1 MSIMAKRSTFK
12 RFLGFAKPY
21 WLLICG
27 AVFCGVLK
35 FTFALAL
42 PASLAYV
49 TDYVFT
55 ADLTTQAE
63 AYRSE
68 LAANPPEGALA
79 WPPEEIERKTEAFV
93 TRTKMQRLGAALG
106 VLVLLFLARTPMTYL
121 RSYLSAKAGH
131 RTIFDIRKELFHHI
145 QRLSL
150 SYHAN
155 QRTGSTIS
163 RLINDLNTATGIL
176 DQGIVALAMDVIFL
190 VGVVVFLFARD
201 FELALVSLFVMPFYA
216 IVFRYVQPRLRT
228 VATEVQEEME
238 EMSGEVT
245 EKIGGVQVVQSFVRE
260 KTEERNFFTRHKR
273 YYFKV
278 LKRVRLR
285 LILTCVAEFLTAFG
299 PMVVIGYGGYRVI
312 MNEMT
317 LGQLILFYGFLQH
330 LYLPCRRL
338 ADYSALLAEKLG
350 AMDRVFE
357 VFDSAPDIADRP
369 GATDLG
375 YPVGHLSF
383 RGVSFAYPAENGKRH
398 DQVLHNIYFDAEP
411 GQSVAIVGRSGAGK
425 STLVNLVPRF
435 YDATEGAVC
444 IDGHDIRDVTLR
456 SLRRNIGMVLQE
468 SILFSGSI
476 RDNILYGRASAT
488 EDEMRRAAQMAHV
501 DEFVAELPEGYDT
514 IIGERGLS
522 LSGGQRQRLSI
533 ARAFLRD
540 PRILILDEATSSLD
554 SGAEHIIQEALRD
567 LMKGRTTLVIAH
579 RLSTIRDCDFVVVLD
594 HGHVVQVGAHDDLI
608 RRKGAYRTLCD
619 EQFGALQ
626 LDELKKHVI

>member
-1 MSIMAKRSTFK
+1 MSLVKKRSTFK

-21 WLLICG
+21 WALIMG
-27 AVFCGVLK
+27 AVLCGVLK

-42 PASLAYV
+42 PASLKYV
-49 TDYVFT
+49 TDYVFL
-55 ADLTTQAE
+55 ADI
-63 AYRSE
+63 SE
-68 LAANPPEGALA
+68 ETKAWRLGGALA
-79 WPPEEIERKTEAFV
+79 TL
-93 TRTKMQRLGAALG
+93 T
-106 VLVLLFLARTPMTYL
+106 LLFLARTPVTYL

-150 SYHAN
+150 TYHAN

-163 RLINDLNTATGIL
+163 RLINDLNIATGIL
-176 DQGIVALAMDVIFL
+176 NQGVISVAMDIIFL
-190 VGVVVFLFARD
+190 IGVVVFLLLYD
-201 FELALVSLFVMPFYA
+201 FELALISLFVMPFYA
-216 IVFRYVQPRLRT
+216 VVFRFVQPRLRS
-228 VATEVQEEME
+228 VATQVQEEME

-260 KTEERNFFTRHKR
+260 KTEERNFFERHKR

-285 LILTCVAEFLTAFG
+285 LLLTCAAEFLTAFG

-312 MNEMT
+312 QGSLS
-317 LGQLILFYGFLQH
+317 LGDLLLFYGFLQH

-338 ADYSALLAEKLG
+338 ADYSALLSEKLG

-357 VFDSAPDIADRP
+357 VFDSAPDIVDKP
-369 GATDLG
+369 GAVDLG
-375 YPVGHLSF
+375 RPEGHLAF
-383 RGVSFAYPAENGKRH
+383 RGVDFAYRDETGKPH
-398 DQVLHNIYFDAEP
+398 EPVLHNVYFEAEP
-411 GQSVAIVGRSGAGK
+411 GQAVAIVGRSGAGK

-435 YDATEGAVC
+435 YDVDDGAVL
-444 IDGHDIRDVTLR
+444 IDGHDIRDVTLK
-456 SLRRNIGMVLQE
+456 SLRSNIGMVLQD
-468 SILFSGSI
+468 SILFSGTI
-476 RDNILYGRASAT
+476 RENILYGRGNAT
-488 EDEMRRAAQMAHV
+488 EDEMRRAAVMAHV
-501 DEFVAELPEGYDT
+501 DEFVDELPDGYDT

-554 SGAEHIIQEALRD
+554 SGAEQIIQDALRD

-594 HGHVVQVGAHDDLI
+594 HGHVVQIGSHHDLI
-608 RRKGAYRTLCD
+608 RHKGAYRTLCE
-619 EQFGALQ
+619 EQFGALH
-626 LDELKKHVI
+626 LEDLKRHAI